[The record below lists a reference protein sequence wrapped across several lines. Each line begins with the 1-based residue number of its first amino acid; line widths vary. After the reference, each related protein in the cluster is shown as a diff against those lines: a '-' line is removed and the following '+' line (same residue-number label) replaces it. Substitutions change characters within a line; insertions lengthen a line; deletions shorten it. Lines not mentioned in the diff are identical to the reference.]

1 MIQGKRNKA
10 QFATEFIVLI
20 AFMFIIFL
28 SFTAII
34 ASKVLDSRENARQQ
48 IAEDIAALAKN
59 EIELAESVSDGYLRV
74 FNLPQTVEGNTYGIS
89 IIGNR
94 ELVVSYID
102 KEHVLF
108 LEDNIVGNLAIGD
121 NTIRKQNGI
130 VYINI

>member
-1 MIQGKRNKA
+1 MMQGKRNKA